1 VGPQGFGNGP
11 GVPPAN
17 VPSPNPSAGVGD
29 HPFGGT
35 PTVKGIFNMPTATQY
50 KLEVADNP
58 GGPYSEI
65 AVPVDGRNYIPTF
78 PFVVGVIRNPS
89 GLPDPGWYNVAEI
102 ADSDGG
108 PNAIGE
114 KRLLDWPTGML
125 SDGIY
130 YLRLR
135 AATARANASRARGGV
150 IAVVAPPEQIPTR
163 GRRFGDSRRAG
174 HLPRR
179 QRLVQV
185 RALRTGTSIAVG
197 RRSIASAADAAR
209 VRGRT
214 AGAQRGRD
222 PRHAR
227 PRGRDPRHAR
237 PRGRDRHTPP
247 SRSRRAARASR
258 ER

>member
-1 VGPQGFGNGP
+1 
-11 GVPPAN
+11 
-17 VPSPNPSAGVGD
+17 VGD

-135 AATARANASRARGGV
+135 VRDGSSERVAGPRRRHRRRGPTGADPDAR
-150 IAVVAPPEQIPTR
+150 PPL
-163 GRRFGDSRRAG
+163 RRFS
-174 HLPRR
+174 P
-179 QRLVQV
+179 
-185 RALRTGTSIAVG
+185 G
-197 RRSIASAADAAR
+197 RRSTSPA
-209 VRGRT
+209 T
-214 AGAQRGRD
+214 
-222 PRHAR
+222 PRS
-227 PRGRDPRHAR
+227 G
-237 PRGRDRHTPP
+237 
-247 SRSRRAARASR
+247 SRSPDGHLNRGWSA
-258 ER
+258 